1 MKRYTVRVRQQ
12 DKDIFLQIKNG
23 QKTVETRA
31 ATIKHKNIK
40 KGDILIFVCG
50 NDKIEKEIL
59 KASLFKSISQMLKY
73 YKIKQIMP
81 SVKTKQEME
90 KVYYSFSGY
99 QEKIKKHGLIALEL
113 SN

>member
-50 NDKIEKEIL
+50 NDKIEKEVL
-59 KASLFKSISQMLKY
+59 KASIFKSIDQMLKR

-81 SVKTKQEME
+81 SVKTRQEME
-90 KVYYSFSGY
+90 DICYSFPGY
-99 QEKIKKHGLIALEL
+99 RDKIKEHGIIALEL
-113 SN
+113 